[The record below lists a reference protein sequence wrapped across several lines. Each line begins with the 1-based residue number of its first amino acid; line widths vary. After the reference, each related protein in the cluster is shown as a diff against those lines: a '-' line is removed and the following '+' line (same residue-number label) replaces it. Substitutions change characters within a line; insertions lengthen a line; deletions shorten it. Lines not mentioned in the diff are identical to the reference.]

1 MGLNEIEDLLEKYN
15 AALTSLEEA
24 QLKAFFEQ
32 ANIPEHLKV
41 YKTLFD
47 CISITAKQSL
57 KNKIPLK
64 TNNKSLK
71 KLSIAVV
78 ILLLFGLFLQNNSKQ
93 NTAAISNE
101 YLNTY
106 AKKKQAL
113 EMLSTQLNRGTHKL
127 NSLNTLSQSLQ
138 RGKQNINFLNTFN
151 TTTQYFLKL
160 ILIFKTMKNLLSLLF
175 LCIYP
180 TIFAQSLFD
189 KYEDMDNV
197 TSVVV
202 NQKMFKMLAEMN
214 IQTDDQE
221 ADAFL
226 NQVKTLENLTVY
238 TTEDPEVSKAI
249 SKDVNNYIKN
259 SKLEEL
265 IRIKEADRNI
275 KFCVRSGQDDY
286 HVSELLMLV
295 NGEDKL
301 PGEMVL
307 LSLIGDIDLRM
318 VSELT
323 KKLNLPGGDL
333 LKKVTKKQ

>member
-1 MGLNEIEDLLEKYN
+1 M
-15 AALTSLEEA
+15 
-24 QLKAFFEQ
+24 
-32 ANIPEHLKV
+32 
-41 YKTLFD
+41 
-47 CISITAKQSL
+47 
-57 KNKIPLK
+57 
-64 TNNKSLK
+64 
-71 KLSIAVV
+71 
-78 ILLLFGLFLQNNSKQ
+78 QNNSKQ
-93 NTAAISNE
+93 NTAAISDE

-106 AKKKQAL
+106 AKTKQAL
-113 EMLSTQLNRGTHKL
+113 EMLSTRLDRGTNKL
-127 NSLNTLSQSLQ
+127 NSLNTLYQSLQ

-151 TTTQYFLKL
+151 TTTQDFLKL

-221 ADAFL
+221 ADVFL

-249 SKDVNNYIKN
+249 SKDANNYIKN

-307 LSLIGDIDLRM
+307 LSLVGDIDLRM
-318 VSELT
+318 VSELI
-323 KKLNLPGGDL
+323 KKLNVPGGDL

>member
-1 MGLNEIEDLLEKYN
+1 M
-15 AALTSLEEA
+15 
-24 QLKAFFEQ
+24 
-32 ANIPEHLKV
+32 
-41 YKTLFD
+41 
-47 CISITAKQSL
+47 
-57 KNKIPLK
+57 
-64 TNNKSLK
+64 
-71 KLSIAVV
+71 
-78 ILLLFGLFLQNNSKQ
+78 QNNSKQ
-93 NTAAISNE
+93 NTAAISDE

-106 AKKKQAL
+106 AKTKQAL
-113 EMLSTQLNRGTHKL
+113 EMLSTRLNRGTYKL

-151 TTTQYFLKL
+151 STTQDFLKL

-275 KFCVRSGQDDY
+275 KFYVRSGQDDY

-307 LSLIGDIDLRM
+307 LSLVGDIDLRM

-323 KKLNLPGGDL
+323 KKLNVPGGDL

>member
-1 MGLNEIEDLLEKYN
+1 
-15 AALTSLEEA
+15 
-24 QLKAFFEQ
+24 
-32 ANIPEHLKV
+32 
-41 YKTLFD
+41 
-47 CISITAKQSL
+47 
-57 KNKIPLK
+57 
-64 TNNKSLK
+64 
-71 KLSIAVV
+71 
-78 ILLLFGLFLQNNSKQ
+78 
-93 NTAAISNE
+93 
-101 YLNTY
+101 
-106 AKKKQAL
+106 
-113 EMLSTQLNRGTHKL
+113 
-127 NSLNTLSQSLQ
+127 
-138 RGKQNINFLNTFN
+138 
-151 TTTQYFLKL
+151 
-160 ILIFKTMKNLLSLLF
+160 MKNLLSLLF
-175 LCIYP
+175 LCVYP

-189 KYEDMDNV
+189 KYEDMENV

-214 IQTDDQE
+214 IQTEDQE

-226 NQVKTLENLTVY
+226 SQVKTLENLTVY